1 MLFQCH
7 EELPLEA
14 CLPVDTVLQV
24 PVVGVVV
31 GGAGATPVRTIC
43 LKHGEVDLL
52 HPGEEDVGDLIF
64 PEERKRWGGGGGG
77 GGGGTRGRYHKGVC
91 LVTKNSWVKL
101 YFI

>member
-1 MLFQCH
+1 MEVPVRLVEEDVVLFQCH

-52 HPGEEDVGDLIF
+52 HPDEEDVGDLIF
-64 PEERKRWGGGGGG
+64 PEERKRWGGRGGGG
-77 GGGGTRGRYHKGVC
+77 GNKRKV
-91 LVTKNSWVKL
+91 S
-101 YFI
+101 